1 MFELVFLLSS
11 LLVVYTFVGYGI
23 LITVLARFF
32 RRPVRFAQW
41 APAVSLIV
49 SAYNEE
55 KVIAEKIENC
65 FAVDY
70 PRELLEFIIVADG
83 SNDCTAEIVQ
93 TFAAHGV
100 KLLHQPTRRGKI
112 AAMNR
117 AVPFAGGEILVFSD
131 ADAMLE
137 PQAIRMLVA
146 NLADPKVACVG
157 GEKRIR
163 QGASVQAKG
172 EGAYWRY
179 EAYLKRLDSN
189 LNTAIGAIGELFA
202 IRRELYRSMD
212 EDLLIED
219 FVVTM
224 HLVAAGW
231 RVVYEPRAIT
241 WENASPSLA
250 GEWQRRRRMAAGG
263 FQAIGRLKGML
274 NPMRGFAAFQYISHK
289 VLRGLSP
296 FFMIAVFGA
305 LLITCSSCLAFL
317 WGLFVLLIS
326 PAIYIRLAV
335 TGRLG
340 AAFELERLW
349 VLTRDNLGDV
359 ILALIL
365 VYVAGL
371 IAAVIGSLGWLLL
384 CVGFLVMVPLATLWQ
399 YLVQAHLFGQGR
411 HSIAPIE

>member
-1 MFELVFLLSS
+1 MNLITGMFELVFWLSS
-11 LLVVYTFVGYGI
+11 LLVVYTFAGYGI

-32 RRPVRFAQW
+32 RRPVRFAQRV
-41 APAVSLIV
+41 PTVSLIV

-55 KVIAEKIENC
+55 KVIADKIENC

-70 PRELLEFIIVADG
+70 PRESLEFIIVADG
-83 SNDCTAEIVQ
+83 SNDCTTEIVQ
-93 TFAAHGV
+93 TFAACGV
-100 KLLHQPTRRGKI
+100 KLLHQPTRHGKI

-117 AVPFAGGEILVFSD
+117 AVPFAIGEILVFSD

-163 QGASVQAKG
+163 KGASVQAKG

-202 IRRELYRSMD
+202 IRRDLYRPMD

-224 HLVAAGW
+224 QLVAAGW

-241 WENASPSLA
+241 WENVAPSLA
-250 GEWQRRRRMAAGG
+250 GEWRRRVRMAAGG

-289 VLRGLSP
+289 VLRWLSP
-296 FFMIAVFGA
+296 FFMIAAFGA
-305 LLITCSSCLAFL
+305 NLGLLEQPFYQWTMLAQVVFYSL
-317 WGLFVLLIS
+317 AALGFVLAQLNLRFWPVQIPFYFCFANATS
-326 PAIYIRLAV
+326 LAGFWRWV
-335 TGRLG
+335 TKSQPVT
-340 AAFELERLW
+340 W
-349 VLTRDNLGDV
+349 VKAR
-359 ILALIL
+359 
-365 VYVAGL
+365 
-371 IAAVIGSLGWLLL
+371 
-384 CVGFLVMVPLATLWQ
+384 
-399 YLVQAHLFGQGR
+399 
-411 HSIAPIE
+411 

>member
-1 MFELVFLLSS
+1 VNLLTGIFELVFWLSS

-23 LITVLARFF
+23 LISVLALFF
-32 RRPVRFAQW
+32 RRPVRIAQW
-41 APAVSLIV
+41 APTVSLIV

-55 KVIAEKIENC
+55 NVIAEKIENC

-83 SNDCTAEIVQ
+83 SNDCTTEIVQ
-93 TFAAHGV
+93 TFAARGI

-117 AVPFAGGEILVFSD
+117 AVPFAGGQILVFSD

-202 IRRELYRSMD
+202 IRRELYRAMD

-250 GEWQRRRRMAAGG
+250 GEWRRRVRVAAGG

-289 VLRGLSP
+289 VLRWLSP
-296 FFMIAVFGA
+296 FFMIVAFGA
-305 LLITCSSCLAFL
+305 NLGLLDQPFYQWTMLAQVVFYSL
-317 WGLFVLLIS
+317 AALGFVL
-326 PAIYIRLAV
+326 ARLNLRFWPVQIPFYFCFANATSLAGFWRWV
-335 TGRLG
+335 TKSQPVT
-340 AAFELERLW
+340 W
-349 VLTRDNLGDV
+349 VKAR
-359 ILALIL
+359 
-365 VYVAGL
+365 
-371 IAAVIGSLGWLLL
+371 
-384 CVGFLVMVPLATLWQ
+384 
-399 YLVQAHLFGQGR
+399 
-411 HSIAPIE
+411 

>member
-1 MFELVFLLSS
+1 MNLLTVMFELVFLLSS

-250 GEWQRRRRMAAGG
+250 GEWQRRVRMAAGG

-274 NPMRGFAAFQYISHK
+274 NPMRGFAAFQYVSHK
-289 VLRGLSP
+289 VLRWLSP
-296 FFMIAVFGA
+296 FFMIAAFGA
-305 LLITCSSCLAFL
+305 NLGLLDQPFYQWTMLTQAVFYGLAAF
-317 WGLFVLLIS
+317 GFVLALLNLRFWPVQI
-326 PAIYIRLAV
+326 PFYFCFANATTLAGFWRWV
-335 TGRLG
+335 TKSQPVTWAKAR
-340 AAFELERLW
+340 
-349 VLTRDNLGDV
+349 
-359 ILALIL
+359 
-365 VYVAGL
+365 
-371 IAAVIGSLGWLLL
+371 
-384 CVGFLVMVPLATLWQ
+384 
-399 YLVQAHLFGQGR
+399 
-411 HSIAPIE
+411 